1 MKPFMGR
8 AAIERAEKFAE
19 RLETQRLD
27 RLEERKQL
35 EEFLAAL
42 MEGRSWRRPG
52 SSSVTSWSD
61 GFEEKKDRVRKYVFT
76 EAQLEIAR
84 RSLDAGG
91 AV

>member
-1 MKPFMGR
+1 MKLVDETTD
-8 AAIERAEKFAE
+8 IE
-19 RLETQRLD
+19 
-27 RLEERKQL
+27 QL

-61 GFEEKKDRVRKYVFT
+61 GLKEKKDRVRKYVFT

-84 RSLDAGG
+84 RWLDAGG
-91 AV
+91 SV